1 MQLTKPAIVTIAIAS
16 GLTLGAVADE
26 IIGGAVL
33 DTPFAYNAQ
42 VVAVKFKYFNNKYNA
57 DHQLD
62 NDDKFKN
69 VLNFVKNPRGAKLIA
84 IPAASNPA
92 TEEITEWTYQYIPRK
107 AAKTTP
113 QQAEKQA
120 PQGDK
125 KIQDTVTVTD
135 QGSAPGED
143 SKISWNNIKK
153 DKDLLKSYKYTWKIQ
168 NVKQDWE
175 AVNQFLKDFQ
185 KPYDYKH
192 YITCSADE
200 YGAVA
205 FAYED
210 KNDGNKPKV
219 AYYKGVSSD
228 YLKKHP
234 KCEVCS
240 AKKLQAGFDAAAKII
255 SIQGSNEKISQERAI
270 LYRNLDHLV
279 K

>member
-1 MQLTKPAIVTIAIAS
+1 MPLNQKFKIGAISVASTLAAVTV
-16 GLTLGAVADE
+16 GTEV
-26 IIGGAVL
+26 IGGIAL
-33 DTPFAYNAQ
+33 DTPYAYNAI
-42 VVAVKFKYFNNKYNA
+42 VVREKFKHFNNKYNA

-84 IPAASNPA
+84 IPAVHNPA
-92 TEEITEWTYQYIPRK
+92 TQEITEWTYQYIPRE
-107 AAKTTP
+107 AAKTAP
-113 QQAEKQA
+113 QRAEEQV
-120 PQGDK
+120 PQGDQK
-125 KIQDTVTVTD
+125 QTTKPT
-135 QGSAPGED
+135 QGSAPNE
-143 SKISWNNIKK
+143 KPPISWKNIKN
-153 DKDLLKSYKYTWKIQ
+153 DENLLRSYKYTWKEQ
-168 NVKQDWE
+168 KVKEDWE

-185 KPYDYKH
+185 KPYGYKH

-219 AYYKGVSSD
+219 VYYKGVSSD
-228 YLKKHP
+228 YLKKNP
-234 KCEVCS
+234 GCKVYS
-240 AKKLQAGFDAAAKII
+240 AKKLKVGFDAAAKII